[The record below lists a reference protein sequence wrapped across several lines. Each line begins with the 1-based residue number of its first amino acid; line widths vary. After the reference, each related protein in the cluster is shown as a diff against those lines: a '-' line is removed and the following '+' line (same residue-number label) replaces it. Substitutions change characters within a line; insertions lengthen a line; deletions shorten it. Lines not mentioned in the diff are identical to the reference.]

1 VNKMIWRVACKVIVC
16 CATTQTLLGQA
27 NIATSDKAMV
37 ATVRPEATDA
47 AVRVLQQGGNAVD
60 AAITAAF
67 TLAVVDGYN
76 SGIGGGCFILIRTP
90 NGKVF
95 AIDGREAAPGAA
107 TPDMFLREGHPI
119 PGASETGPLA
129 SGVPGAVAAYEMAW
143 RFAGRKPWSDLF
155 DDAIGY
161 AVDGF
166 AIPSKYAER
175 IRSKRNSL
183 SQFPGSREVLFD
195 SDGKPRLAGSILV
208 QSDLAKTLSGIQQ
221 SGAKYFYRGPPS
233 MLISQWME
241 RNGGIV
247 TMRDFRR
254 YRAVSRVPVTSTYRG
269 YTVVGFPPPSS
280 GGVHVA
286 QMLNI
291 LENYDL
297 AALYQHNPTDFTH
310 VVTESMKL
318 AFADR
323 AYWLGDPR
331 YAKVPLGLVS
341 KQYAKI
347 LSAKI
352 DMKKANPVL
361 SHGTPPLVET
371 RIFDRHTTHVTA
383 VDAEG
388 YWVAITATVNT
399 SFGSKVIVPGTGV
412 VLNNEMDDFSIAPGV
427 PNAFGLIGSK
437 ANEVVAF
444 KRPLSS
450 MSPTIILE
458 GGQPV
463 MTIGAAGG
471 PRIITN
477 ALLGAV
483 RILDLGMSPSET
495 LAMKRFHHQ
504 WSPDKLYLESGTDES
519 VAQSLRK
526 MGHTVVIGGS
536 SGTTQ
541 MIYRDAKTG
550 LFTGVHDPRVTG
562 KAAGPS
568 GSTGPT
574 GQGAR

>member
-1 VNKMIWRVACKVIVC
+1 VVGQQNVATNH
-16 CATTQTLLGQA
+16 A
-27 NIATSDKAMV
+27 AMV

-90 NGKVF
+90 EGKLF
-95 AIDGREAAPGAA
+95 AIDGREAAPRTAK
-107 TPDMFLREGHPI
+107 PDMFLKNGKPVA
-119 PGASETGPLA
+119 GASQVGPLA

-143 RFAGRKPWSDLF
+143 RATGRKPWSELLDE
-155 DDAIGY
+155 AISY
-161 AVDGF
+161 AADGF
-166 AIPSKYAER
+166 TIPDKYAER
-175 IRSKRNSL
+175 IRSNRRSL
-183 SQFPGSREVLFD
+183 SRFPGSLEVLFD
-195 SDGKPRLAGSILV
+195 SSGEPRKAGTKLIQL
-208 QSDLAKTLSGIQQ
+208 DLAKTLTGIQALG
-221 SGAKYFYRGPPS
+221 SKYFYRGPTG

-241 RNGGIV
+241 QNGGIL

-254 YRAVSRVPVTSTYRG
+254 YRPVSRVPVTSTYRD

-291 LENYDL
+291 LEHYDL
-297 AALYQHNPTDFTH
+297 ASLYKQSPIDFKH

-323 AYWLGDPR
+323 AYWLGDPA

-341 KQYAKI
+341 KEYAKGLSTQI
-347 LSAKI
+347 DLRSAKT
-352 DMKKANPVL
+352 VL
-361 SHGTPPLVET
+361 SHGTPPLVDSK
-371 RIFDRHTTHVTA
+371 IFDRHTTHITA

-427 PNAFGLIGSK
+427 PNAFGLLGSE

-450 MSPTIILE
+450 MSPTIILQ
-458 GGQPV
+458 GGEPV

-477 ALLGAV
+477 ALLGAIRV
-483 RILDLGMSPSET
+483 LDLGMSPGEAI
-495 LAMKRFHHQ
+495 AMKRFHHQ
-504 WSPDKLYLESGTDES
+504 WSPDKLYLEPGTDGA
-519 VAQSLRK
+519 VAESLRE

-541 MIYRDAKTG
+541 MIYRDPKTG
-550 LFTGVHDPRVTG
+550 LLTGVHDLRVPG
-562 KAAGPS
+562 KAAGP
-568 GSTGPT
+568 T
-574 GQGAR
+574 GQVAQ